1 MAGLSE
7 KSIRKALKQVRD
19 PDRGKDIVALGMVQ
33 GLVIRDGNVGF
44 SIEVDQARGPTFEPV
59 RQAAEAAVL
68 GIKGVVSVTAVLTAE
83 RAGGAPAPAGPPAGG
98 DPHAGHGHGSEGHGG
113 QPAPQ
118 PRKALAPGV
127 KSIIAVASGKGGV
140 GKSTTAVNLALALQ
154 ASGLKVGL
162 LDADVYG
169 PSMPRMLGI
178 EGQPTVKDE
187 ILTPMT
193 GHGVKAMSMGFLV
206 DEETPMIWRGPM
218 VMGALEQ
225 MLRDVDWGE
234 LDVMVVDMPPGTGD
248 AQLTMAQRVPLAG
261 AVIVSTPQDIA
272 LLDARKGLNMFRKV
286 DVPVLGIVENMSTFV
301 CPNCGHETHIF
312 SHGGA
317 RKEAE
322 RLGIDFLG
330 EIPLDIA
337 IRETSDSGRP
347 IVASQPDSPH
357 AKAYRSIADKVAA
370 KLESGTTARAAPKIV
385 VQ

>member
-1 MAGLSE
+1 MAGVSE
-7 KSIRKALKQVRD
+7 RAIRKALKQVRD
-19 PDRGKDIVALGMVQ
+19 PDRGKDIVALDMVQ

-44 SIEVDQARGPTFEPV
+44 SIEVDQARGAAFEPV
-59 RQAAEAAVL
+59 RKAAESAVL

-83 RAGGAPAPAGPPAGG
+83 RAGGTPASAGPPPGG
-98 DPHAGHGHGSEGHGG
+98 PGPTTAAAGG

-127 KSIIAVASGKGGV
+127 NSIIAVASGKGGV
-140 GKSTTAVNLALALQ
+140 GKSTTSVNLALALQ
-154 ASGLKVGL
+154 ASGLRVGL

-169 PSMPRMLGI
+169 PSIPRMLGI

-187 ILTPMT
+187 VLSPMN
-193 GHGVKAMSMGFLV
+193 GHGIKAMSMGFLV

-286 DVPVLGIVENMSTFV
+286 DVPVLGIIENMSTFV

-317 RKEAE
+317 RREAE

-330 EIPLDIA
+330 EIPLDIE

-347 IVASQPDSPH
+347 IVAMRPDSPN
-357 AKAYRSIADKVAA
+357 AQAYRQIADKISA
-370 KLESGTTARAAPKIV
+370 KLRSGAGARVAPKIV

>member
-1 MAGLSE
+1 MAGVSE
-7 KSIRKALKQVRD
+7 NAVMAALGQVRD
-19 PDRGKDIVALGMVQ
+19 PDRGTDIVSLGMVQ
-33 GLVIRDGNVGF
+33 GLVIRDGNIGF
-44 SIEVDQARGPTFEPV
+44 SIEVDPERGPGFEPV
-59 RQAAEAAVL
+59 RKAAEDAVL

-83 RAGGAPAPAGPPAGG
+83 RAPGSPAGG
-98 DPHAGHGHGSEGHGG
+98 PAP
-113 QPAPQ
+113 QPGPQPGPPPGAQAAPQ

-140 GKSTTAVNLALALQ
+140 GKSTTAVNLALALH
-154 ASGLKVGL
+154 AAGHSVGL

-178 EGQPTVKDE
+178 EGQPTVHNDV
-187 ILTPMT
+187 LTPMT
-193 GHGVKAMSMGFLV
+193 GHGIKAMSMGFLV

-286 DVPVLGIVENMSTFV
+286 DVPVLGIIENMSVFV
-301 CPNCGHETHIF
+301 CPKCGHEAHIF

-330 EIPLDIA
+330 EIPLDIE
-337 IRETSDSGRP
+337 IRETSDGGRP
-347 IVASQPDSPH
+347 IVTSNPDSPH
-357 AKAYRSIADKVAA
+357 AKAYRSIAEKIWA
-370 KLESGTTARAAPKIV
+370 KLEAREGVRAAPKIV
-385 VQ
+385 MQ

>member
-7 KSIRKALKQVRD
+7 NAVMEALGQVHD
-19 PDRGKDIVALGMVQ
+19 PDRGKDIVALGMIQ

-44 SIEVDQARGPTFEPV
+44 SIEVDPARGLGFEPV
-59 RQAAEAAVL
+59 RKAAEGAVL
-68 GIKGVVSVTAVLTAE
+68 AIKGVVSVTAVLTAE
-83 RAGGAPAPAGPPAGG
+83 RAPGSPAGG
-98 DPHAGHGHGSEGHGG
+98 AAA
-113 QPAPQ
+113 QPGPPPGPPPGPGAQATPQ

-140 GKSTTAVNLALALQ
+140 GKSTTAVNLALALH
-154 ASGLKVGL
+154 AAGHSVGL

-178 EGQPTVKDE
+178 EGQPTVHNE
-187 ILTPMT
+187 ILSPMT
-193 GHGVKAMSMGFLV
+193 GHGIKAMSMGFLV

-286 DVPVLGIVENMSTFV
+286 DVPVLGIIENMSMYV
-301 CPNCGHETHIF
+301 CPKCGHEAHIF
-312 SHGGA
+312 GHGGA

-330 EIPLDIA
+330 EIPLDIE
-337 IRETSDSGRP
+337 IRETSDGGRP
-347 IVASQPDSPH
+347 IVTSNPDSPH
-357 AKAYRSIADKVAA
+357 AKAYRSIAEQIWA
-370 KLESGTTARAAPKIV
+370 KLEAREGVRAAPKIV

>member
-1 MAGLSE
+1 MAGVSE
-7 KSIRKALKQVRD
+7 QAVMAALGQVRD
-19 PDRGKDIVALGMVQ
+19 PDRGSDIVGLGMVQ

-44 SIEVDQARGPTFEPV
+44 SIEVDPARGPGFEPV
-59 RQAAEAAVL
+59 RKAAEAAVL
-68 GIKGVVSVTAVLTAE
+68 AVSGVVSVTAVLTAE
-83 RAGGAPAPAGPPAGG
+83 RTPGGSPAGG
-98 DPHAGHGHGSEGHGG
+98 PAAQAGPAPGPPPGAGG
-113 QPAPQ
+113 QAAPQ

-127 KSIIAVASGKGGV
+127 KSIVAVASGKGGV

-154 ASGLKVGL
+154 ASGHSVGL

-178 EGQPTVKDE
+178 EGQPTVKNE
-187 ILTPMT
+187 VLSPMT
-193 GHGVKAMSMGFLV
+193 GHGIKAMSMGFLV

-286 DVPVLGIVENMSTFV
+286 DVPVLGIVENMSLYI
-301 CPNCGHETHIF
+301 CPKCGHEAHIF
-312 SHGGA
+312 GHGGA

-330 EIPLDIA
+330 EIPLDIE
-337 IRETSDSGRP
+337 IRETSDGGRP
-347 IVASQPDSPH
+347 IVTSNPESPH
-357 AKAYRSIADKVAA
+357 AKAYRAIADKIWA
-370 KLESGTTARAAPKIV
+370 KLEAREGVRAAPKIV

>member
-1 MAGLSE
+1 MAGVSE
-7 KSIRKALKQVRD
+7 NSVMEALGQVHD

-44 SIEVDQARGPTFEPV
+44 SIEVDAARGPGFEPV
-59 RQAAEAAVL
+59 RKAAEEAVM
-68 GIKGVVSVTAVLTAE
+68 GVKGVVSVTAVLTAE
-83 RAGGAPAPAGPPAGG
+83 RTPGEPAAQAGPP
-98 DPHAGHGHGSEGHGG
+98 PGH
-113 QPAPQ
+113 QAAPQ

-127 KSIIAVASGKGGV
+127 KSIIAIASGKGGV
-140 GKSTTAVNLALALQ
+140 GKSTTAVNLALALHAQ
-154 ASGLKVGL
+154 GHSVGL

-178 EGQPTVKDE
+178 EGQPSVQND

-193 GHGVKAMSMGFLV
+193 GHGIKAMSMGFLV

-225 MLRDVDWGE
+225 MLRDVAWGE

-286 DVPVLGIVENMSTFV
+286 DVPVLGIIENMSVFV
-301 CPNCGHETHIF
+301 CPNCGHEAHIF

-330 EIPLDIA
+330 EIPLDIE
-337 IRETSDSGRP
+337 IRETSDGGRP
-347 IVASQPDSPH
+347 IVVSNPESPH
-357 AKAYRSIADKVAA
+357 ARAYLSIAEKIWA
-370 KLESGTTARAAPKIV
+370 KLEAREGVRAAPKIV